1 MAIILGVLFV
11 ITLTLSIYQLRKI
24 RRLSSRINT
33 LESVILGERTGK
45 SIPYES
51 LHLLN
56 ILRLQ
61 ARQWTSSEENPALL
75 TIRPVCIELLDDYM
89 SKLLASIPEL
99 NLMIEPRPSYASLYS
114 INSVMFYIDSE
125 KHEKL
130 PIRFHCANQDLA
142 ERIANLL
149 LSKGIEAR
157 AAIEMSHVD

>member
-45 SIPYES
+45 TIPYES

-99 NLMIEPRPSYASLYS
+99 NLMIETKS
-114 INSVMFYIDSE
+114 
-125 KHEKL
+125 
-130 PIRFHCANQDLA
+130 
-142 ERIANLL
+142 
-149 LSKGIEAR
+149 
-157 AAIEMSHVD
+157 

>member
-1 MAIILGVLFV
+1 MNGREP
-11 ITLTLSIYQLRKI
+11 T
-24 RRLSSRINT
+24 
-33 LESVILGERTGK
+33 
-45 SIPYES
+45 IPYES

-125 KHEKL
+125 KHEKVAYSL
-130 PIRFHCANQDLA
+130 SLRQSRPRRAHCKLV
-142 ERIANLL
+142 
-149 LSKGIEAR
+149 
-157 AAIEMSHVD
+157 AIEGH